1 MQGYN
6 TTVINPDPANASSY
20 YFSQYGQVKKL
31 MMTMMMMRMMNYS
44 QYGQDAFL
52 ERFIFKERLKEGFF
66 IEAGSANGV
75 FDSNTLVITA
85 KIYQ

>member
-31 MMTMMMMRMMNYS
+31 MMMMMMNYS

-52 ERFIFKERLKEGFF
+52 ERFIFKGRLKEGFF
-66 IEAGSANGV
+66 IEAGSADGV
-75 FDSNTLVITA
+75 FDSNTLVISA
-85 KIYQ
+85 KINQ

>member
-31 MMTMMMMRMMNYS
+31 MMMMMMMNYS

-66 IEAGSANGV
+66 IEAGSADGV
-75 FDSNTLVITA
+75 FDSNTLVISA
-85 KIYQ
+85 KINQ